1 MTDFSK
7 IFCENVMRLLEERQ
21 ILRSDLARASGVSPA
36 MLTELAKGVA
46 NPKLST
52 MALIA
57 ETLAVPLPLLLMPPE
72 DFSWQVF
79 KSGTA
84 RNVEADLDVPPGCG
98 YLANVILPMGKL
110 EIVKEWQQSSLSARR
125 RLKGRTGSE
134 S

>member
-1 MTDFSK
+1 
-7 IFCENVMRLLEERQ
+7 MRLLEERQ